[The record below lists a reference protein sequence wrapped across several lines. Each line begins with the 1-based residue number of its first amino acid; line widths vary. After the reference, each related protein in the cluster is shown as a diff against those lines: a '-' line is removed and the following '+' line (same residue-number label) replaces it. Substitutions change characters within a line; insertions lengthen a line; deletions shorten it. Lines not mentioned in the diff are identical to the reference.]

1 MNILWYYRHEQQ
13 VVGPVP
19 QQAIERYL
27 ILGRL
32 KMDDEVRTGDSP
44 WLKIGD
50 CPEFSSTCE
59 LLRGGGEAK
68 LSAARRFA
76 DERSRFRR
84 VDGQSP
90 AENHRR
96 EERRSEEPKEIK
108 ELRSHR
114 AVVFEPPKQKSW
126 MGYLLIACLIG
137 LVLLAV
143 VFYHPV
149 NPIKVGVSG
158 H

>member
-1 MNILWYYRHEQQ
+1 MNILWYYRHERQ

-19 QQAIERYL
+19 QQAVERYL

-50 CPEFSSTCE
+50 CPEFAPVCE
-59 LLRGGGEAK
+59 LLRDGDEAK

-76 DERSRFRR
+76 DERSRSRR
-84 VDGQSP
+84 ADGQSP
-90 AENHRR
+90 AENHRQG
-96 EERRSEEPKEIK
+96 ERRGEETQEIM
-108 ELRSHR
+108 ELRSQR
-114 AVVFEPPKQKSW
+114 AIVFEPPKQRSW

-149 NPIKVGVSG
+149 NPIKVGFSG

>member
-19 QQAIERYL
+19 QQAVERYL

-32 KMDDEVRTGDSP
+32 KMDDEARTGDSP

-50 CPEFSSTCE
+50 CPEFASNCE
-59 LLRGGGEAK
+59 LLREGDEAK

-76 DERSRFRR
+76 DERNRSRRA
-84 VDGQSP
+84 DGQSP

-96 EERRSEEPKEIK
+96 EERRREEPEEIR

-114 AVVFEPPKQKSW
+114 AAVFEPPKQRSW

-137 LVLLAV
+137 LVLLAIL
-143 VFYHPV
+143 FYHPV

>member
-1 MNILWYYRHEQQ
+1 MNILWYYRHERQ

-19 QQAIERYL
+19 QQAVERYL

-44 WLKIGD
+44 WLKITD
-50 CPEFSSTCE
+50 CPEFAPTCE
-59 LLRGGGEAK
+59 LLREGDEEK

-76 DERSRFRR
+76 DERNRSRRA
-84 VDGQSP
+84 DGKNP
-90 AENHRR
+90 VENHRR
-96 EERRSEEPKEIK
+96 EERRGEESREIM
-108 ELRSHR
+108 ELRSQR
-114 AVVFEPPKQKSW
+114 AIVFEPPKQKSW

-137 LVLLAV
+137 LVLLAI

-149 NPIKVGVSG
+149 NPIKVGFSG
-158 H
+158 D